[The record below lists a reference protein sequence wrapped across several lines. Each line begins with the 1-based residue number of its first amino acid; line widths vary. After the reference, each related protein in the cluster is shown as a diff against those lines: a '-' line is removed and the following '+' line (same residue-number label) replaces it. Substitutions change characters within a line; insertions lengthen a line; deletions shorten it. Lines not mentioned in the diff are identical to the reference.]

1 MSSGDGVWMSTGT
14 ISSWDVSIWLW
25 GGLGGG
31 ASGPRFEPFGIRA
44 TFVIVT
50 TGHHTILILVL
61 KYRYDARDP
70 EERDSHIYIRIL
82 VVTQAAAKVGTTVT
96 DIGR

>member
-1 MSSGDGVWMSTGT
+1 VDEHGYYIIVGCFYMGYGVGYG
-14 ISSWDVSIWLW
+14 V
-25 GGLGGG
+25 G
-31 ASGPRFEPFGIRA
+31 SGPGFEPFGIRA

-50 TGHHTILILVL
+50 TGHHTILMFVWED
-61 KYRYDARDP
+61 RYDTRDP

-82 VVTQAAAKVGTTVT
+82 VITQAAAKVGTTVT